1 MKHRLFA
8 HVSHLK
14 KRHNL
19 HNSISS
25 GDTLDTTNKFK
36 FFEIKGDLFTSKD
49 SLAHCVS
56 ADLKMGAGIAKEFR
70 NLFKRVEEL
79 KRQHKKVGEV
89 AVLRVRDRFIY
100 YLITKE
106 FYYKKPTLFTLK
118 RSLEQMRDHAVE
130 REIERIAMPTIGC
143 GLDKLN
149 WGDVK
154 RTIHEVFKSTSIHIT
169 VYALPSKRR
178 NKS

>member
-1 MKHRLFA
+1 MLTEFWETEQKAQDPQSPDR
-8 HVSHLK
+8 
-14 KRHNL
+14 KRRNI
-19 HNSISS
+19 SSSS
-25 GDTLDTTNKFK
+25 GDSFPKFK
-36 FFEIKGDLFTSKD
+36 FSEIEGDLFTSKD

-56 ADLKMGAGIAKEFR
+56 ADLKMGAGIAKQFR
-70 NLFKRVEEL
+70 NRFGRVEEL

-89 AVLRVRDRFIY
+89 AVLRVQHRNIY

-106 FYYKKPTLFTLK
+106 FYYKKPTLFTL
-118 RSLEQMRDHAVE
+118 RRPLEQMRDHAVE
-130 REIERIAMPTIGC
+130 REIERIAMPAIGC

-178 NKS
+178 K